1 MDAKKQY
8 ALWRAQRL
16 PDDLAAE
23 LAAMAGN
30 ADAIEG
36 AFGAELQFGTAGM
49 RGIMGAGT
57 NRLNQYTVR
66 RAAQGLAAWL
76 AGTKLPQRC
85 AIGYDT
91 RHHAREFAEVCAI
104 AMADRGIEAWLY
116 AAPAPTPMLSYAV
129 RELGCGCGIMITAS
143 HNASAYNGVKCY
155 GPDGCQMTDEPAAVV
170 VAEIDRIAYFT
181 SAQHTLDDHLATGR
195 IQMIADDLWQ
205 AYYTRVLQES
215 LQPGD
220 HRPGPAPRRLY
231 PPVRDGQQACAH
243 PPGPPGRSAHR
254 RPLPGAARRRF

>member
-76 AGTKLPQRC
+76 AGTTLPQRC
-85 AIGYDT
+85 AIGG
-91 RHHAREFAEVCAI
+91 AVCQA
-104 AMADRGIEAWLY
+104 LP
-116 AAPAPTPMLSYAV
+116 AAP
-129 RELGCGCGIMITAS
+129 G
-143 HNASAYNGVKCY
+143 
-155 GPDGCQMTDEPAAVV
+155 DG
-170 VAEIDRIAYFT
+170 
-181 SAQHTLDDHLATGR
+181 
-195 IQMIADDLWQ
+195 
-205 AYYTRVLQES
+205 
-215 LQPGD
+215 
-220 HRPGPAPRRLY
+220 RP
-231 PPVRDGQQACAH
+231 
-243 PPGPPGRSAHR
+243 
-254 RPLPGAARRRF
+254 